1 MRKLPKEWEKGSD
14 LAEVWS
20 CSWEKQSFYCLLP
33 SDIYSSHQ
41 IYKVISKRWANVRQ
55 RLKKGDLPNFG
66 QRVKI
71 VGQTFGAD
79 FTAGDQIS
87 NYQHNWTQTT
97 SFSCKLSGFCSSA
110 PFCSAVEVN
119 WVQFRWIGLR
129 LNEWLSINCLGDY
142 KHFQN
147 AFHVY
152 FLFSS
157 SILNFWGRHL
167 VCCCLFRQKKI
178 RFAAS

>member
-1 MRKLPKEWEKGSD
+1 M
-14 LAEVWS
+14 
-20 CSWEKQSFYCLLP
+20 
-33 SDIYSSHQ
+33 
-41 IYKVISKRWANVRQ
+41 ISKRQANVRQ
-55 RLKKGDLPNFG
+55 RLKKDGLLNFG

-71 VGQTFGAD
+71 VEQTFGAD

-152 FLFSS
+152 FFFSS
-157 SILNFWGRHL
+157 SILKTCGVVIWSAVVCSGRGRYVLLHHKNWHTAQIL
-167 VCCCLFRQKKI
+167 RRSIITTSLICVIHVLR
-178 RFAAS
+178 